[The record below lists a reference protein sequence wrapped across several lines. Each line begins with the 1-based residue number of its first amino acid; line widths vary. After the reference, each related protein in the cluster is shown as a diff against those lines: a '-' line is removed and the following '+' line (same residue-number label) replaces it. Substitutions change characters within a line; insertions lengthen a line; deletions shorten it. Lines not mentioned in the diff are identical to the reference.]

1 MDGNALTDS
10 IFQVDMN
17 QVVVTGIGVL
27 TSLGTGVENYWE
39 GLLSGKSGIT
49 AVTRFD
55 SSDIASKVS
64 SEINDFN
71 PEDYMDPKEARR
83 NDRYAQLALAA
94 AHHALNDSGLTRDDL
109 IPDRTGVIVGSGI
122 GGMETI
128 EKQMTTLI
136 QRGPRR
142 VSPFMIPSLIANI
155 AGGIIAIDL
164 GANGPNY
171 SPVSACASGSHAIGE
186 AFEMIR
192 RGAADMIF
200 AGGSEAAV
208 TRIGFA
214 GFSSMKAMSTNFNDD
229 PSRASRPFDR
239 NRDGFVM
246 GEGAG
251 VLVLETLES
260 AKKRGAKIYAEI
272 IGYSATCDA
281 YHVTTP
287 DGESKALTQ
296 CMNLAIG
303 QAQIDKNSVN
313 YVNAH
318 GTSTPYNDKSETIA
332 LKNVFGDHA
341 KNGLMVSSTKSM
353 TGHLLGAAGAI
364 EAAAVCKAIETMA
377 VPPTIN
383 YEEPDPDC
391 DLDYVPNESRETEVQ
406 VAMSN
411 NSGFG
416 GHNASLVFRKV

>member
-1 MDGNALTDS
+1 M
-10 IFQVDMN
+10 
-17 QVVVTGIGVL
+17 VTGIGVL
-27 TSLGTGVENYWE
+27 SSVGNGVGEYWN
-39 GLLSGKSGIT
+39 GLKSGRSGIT
-49 AVTRFD
+49 SVNRFD
-55 SSDIASKVS
+55 ASDIASKVA

-94 AHHALNDSGLTRDDL
+94 THHALKDSGLSRDEL
-109 IPDRTGVIVGSGI
+109 VPDRTGVIVGSGI

-128 EKQMTTLI
+128 EKQMTALI
-136 QRGPRR
+136 ERGPRR

-260 AKKRGAKIYAEI
+260 ASKRGAKIYAEI

-318 GTSTPYNDKSETIA
+318 GTSTPYNDKSETTA

-364 EAAAVCKAIETMA
+364 EAAAVCKAIEENV

-391 DLDYVPNESRETEVQ
+391 DLDYIPNESREAQVS

-416 GHNASLVFRKV
+416 GHNASIVFRKV

>member
-1 MDGNALTDS
+1 MDGDALTNNF
-10 IFQVDMN
+10 FQHAMN
-17 QVVVTGIGVL
+17 QVVVTGMGVL
-27 TSLGTGVENYWE
+27 TSVGTGIDDYWN
-39 GLLSGKSGIT
+39 GLISGKSGIT

-55 SSDIASKVS
+55 ASDIASRVAS
-64 SEINDFN
+64 VIHDFN

-94 AHHALNDSGLTRDDL
+94 SHHALNDAGLSRDD
-109 IPDRTGVIVGSGI
+109 IVPERTGVIVGSGI

-136 QRGPRR
+136 ERGPRR

-155 AGGIIAIDL
+155 AGGIIAIDI
-164 GANGPNY
+164 GANGPNF

-192 RGAADMIF
+192 RGVADMIF

-214 GFSSMKAMSTNFNDD
+214 GFSSMKAMSTKFNDD
-229 PSRASRPFDR
+229 PSRASRPFDK

-251 VLVLETLES
+251 ILVLETLES
-260 AKKRGAKIYAEI
+260 AQKRGAHIYAEI

-287 DGESKALTQ
+287 DGESKALTN
-296 CMNLAIG
+296 CMKLAIE
-303 QAQIDKNSVN
+303 QAQISHGSVN

-318 GTSTPYNDKSETIA
+318 GTSTPYNDRSETVA

-341 KNGLMVSSTKSM
+341 KNGLMISSTKSM

-364 EAAAVCKAIETMA
+364 EAAAVCKAIQENV

-383 YEEPDPDC
+383 YDEPDPDC
-391 DLDYVPNESRETEVQ
+391 DLDYIPNESRETKVQ

-416 GHNASLVFRKV
+416 GHNASLVFRNV

>member
-1 MDGNALTDS
+1 MRK
-10 IFQVDMN
+10 
-17 QVVVTGIGVL
+17 VVVTGIGVL
-27 TSLGTGVENYWE
+27 ASVGAGIDEFWTSLK
-39 GLLSGKSGIT
+39 SGKTGIT
-49 AVTRFD
+49 GVTRFD
-55 SSDIASKVS
+55 CSDIASKVA
-64 SEINDFN
+64 SEITKFN
-71 PEDYMDPKEARR
+71 PEDFMDPKEVRR

-94 AHHALNDSGLTRDDL
+94 THYALADANLSRDE
-109 IPDRTGVIVGSGI
+109 IVPDRTGVLVGSGI

-136 QRGPRR
+136 ERGPRR

-155 AGGIIAIDL
+155 AGGVIAIDL
-164 GANGPNY
+164 GAQGPNF
-171 SPVSACASGSHAIGE
+171 SVVSACASGSHAIGE

-229 PSRASRPFDR
+229 PSRASRPFDAQ
-239 NRDGFVM
+239 RDGFVM

-251 VLVLETLES
+251 VLVLETKEN
-260 AKKRGAKIYAEI
+260 AEKRGARIYAEVA
-272 IGYSATCDA
+272 GYSATCDA
-281 YHVTTP
+281 FHVTTP

-296 CMNLAIG
+296 CMR
-303 QAQIDKNSVN
+303 QALDCAQLEGSSVG

-318 GTSTPYNDKSETIA
+318 GTSTPYNDRSETTA
-332 LKNVFGDHA
+332 LKNVFGEYA
-341 KNGLMVSSTKSM
+341 KNGLQVSSTKSM

-364 EAAAVCKAIETMA
+364 EAAAACKAIEEN
-377 VPPTIN
+377 VIPPTIN

-391 DLDYVPNESRETEVQ
+391 DLDYVPNEARESEVS

-416 GHNASLVFRKV
+416 GHNASLVFKMI

>member
-1 MDGNALTDS
+1 MK
-10 IFQVDMN
+10 
-17 QVVVTGIGVL
+17 QVVVSGIGVI
-27 TSLGTGVENYWE
+27 TSLGSGVDEFWD
-39 GLLSGKSGIT
+39 GLKSGRSGIT
-49 AVTRFD
+49 KVTRFD
-55 SSDIASKVS
+55 SSDIPSKVA
-64 SEINDFN
+64 SEVCNFDPNDF
-71 PEDYMDPKEARR
+71 MDTKEARR

-94 AHHALNDSGLTRDDL
+94 THFALIDAGLSRDDL
-109 IPDRTGVIVGSGI
+109 IPQRTGVLVGSGI

-136 QRGPRR
+136 ERGPRR

-164 GANGPNY
+164 GATGPNFAC
-171 SPVSACASGSHAIGE
+171 VSACASGSHAIGE

-192 RGAADMIF
+192 RGVADIIF

-214 GFSSMKAMSTNFNDD
+214 GFSSMKAMSTKFNDD
-229 PSRASRPFDR
+229 PSRASRPFER

-246 GEGAG
+246 GEGSG
-251 VLVLETLES
+251 VLVLETKEN
-260 AKKRGAKIYAEI
+260 AERRGARIYAEI
-272 IGYSATCDA
+272 IGYSASCDA

-287 DGESKALTQ
+287 DVQSMSLTR
-296 CMNLAIG
+296 CMNLALE
-303 QAQIDKNSVN
+303 QASVSKEKID

-318 GTSTPYNDKSETIA
+318 GTSTPYNDRSETIA
-332 LKNVFGDHA
+332 LKNVFGQHSQT
-341 KNGLMVSSTKSM
+341 GLMVSSTKSM

-364 EAAAVCKAIETMA
+364 EAAAVCKAIDENV

-391 DLDYVPNESRETEVQ
+391 DLDYIPNESRDAKVNI
-406 VAMSN
+406 AMSN

-416 GHNASLVFRKV
+416 GHNASLVFSKL

>member
-1 MDGNALTDS
+1 VDGDALTNNF
-10 IFQVDMN
+10 FQHAMN
-17 QVVVTGIGVL
+17 QVVVTGMGVL
-27 TSLGTGVENYWE
+27 TSVGTGIDDYWN
-39 GLLSGKSGIT
+39 GLISGKSGIT

-55 SSDIASKVS
+55 ASDIASRVAS
-64 SEINDFN
+64 VIHDFN

-94 AHHALNDSGLTRDDL
+94 SHHALNDAGLSRDD
-109 IPDRTGVIVGSGI
+109 IVPERTGVIVGSGI

-136 QRGPRR
+136 ERGPRR

-155 AGGIIAIDL
+155 AGGIIAIDI
-164 GANGPNY
+164 GANGPNF

-192 RGAADMIF
+192 RGVADMIF

-214 GFSSMKAMSTNFNDD
+214 GFSSMKAMSTKFNDD
-229 PSRASRPFDR
+229 PSRASRPFDK

-251 VLVLETLES
+251 ILVLETLES
-260 AKKRGAKIYAEI
+260 AQKRGAHIYAEI

-287 DGESKALTQ
+287 DGESKALTN
-296 CMNLAIG
+296 CMKLAIE
-303 QAQIDKNSVN
+303 QAQISHGSVN

-318 GTSTPYNDKSETIA
+318 GTSTPYNDRSETVA

-341 KNGLMVSSTKSM
+341 KNGLMISSTKSM

-364 EAAAVCKAIETMA
+364 EAAAVCKAIQENV

-383 YEEPDPDC
+383 YDEPDPDC
-391 DLDYVPNESRETEVQ
+391 DLDYIPNESRETKVQ

-416 GHNASLVFRKV
+416 GHNASLVFRNV

>member
-1 MDGNALTDS
+1 MT
-10 IFQVDMN
+10 VMH
-17 QVVVTGIGVL
+17 
-27 TSLGTGVENYWE
+27 SLPWP
-39 GLLSGKSGIT
+39 LLI
-49 AVTRFD
+49 
-55 SSDIASKVS
+55 
-64 SEINDFN
+64 
-71 PEDYMDPKEARR
+71 M
-83 NDRYAQLALAA
+83 L
-94 AHHALNDSGLTRDDL
+94 LNDSGLTRDDL

-214 GFSSMKAMSTNFNDD
+214 GFSSMKAMSTNFNED

-260 AKKRGAKIYAEI
+260 AKKEVPRFTLKSSDIQPL
-272 IGYSATCDA
+272 
-281 YHVTTP
+281 VT
-287 DGESKALTQ
+287 LT
-296 CMNLAIG
+296 M
-303 QAQIDKNSVN
+303 
-313 YVNAH
+313 
-318 GTSTPYNDKSETIA
+318 
-332 LKNVFGDHA
+332 
-341 KNGLMVSSTKSM
+341 
-353 TGHLLGAAGAI
+353 
-364 EAAAVCKAIETMA
+364 
-377 VPPTIN
+377 
-383 YEEPDPDC
+383 
-391 DLDYVPNESRETEVQ
+391 
-406 VAMSN
+406 
-411 NSGFG
+411 
-416 GHNASLVFRKV
+416 

>member
-1 MDGNALTDS
+1 
-10 IFQVDMN
+10 MN
-17 QVVVTGIGVL
+17 KVVITGMGTL
-27 TSLGTGVENYWE
+27 TSVGNGIEDFWC
-39 GLLSGKSGIT
+39 GLKSGKSGIT
-49 AVTRFD
+49 GITRFD
-55 SSDIASKVS
+55 DEGIASKVA
-64 SEINDFN
+64 SEIKDFN
-71 PEDYMDPKEARR
+71 PEDFMDPKEARR

-94 AHHALNDSGLTRDDL
+94 THYALSDSGLTRDQL
-109 IPDRTGVIVGSGI
+109 VPDRTGVIVGSGI

-136 QRGPRR
+136 ERGPRR

-164 GANGPNY
+164 GATGPNFAT
-171 SPVSACASGSHAIGE
+171 VSACASGSHAIGE

-192 RGAADMIF
+192 RGVADVIF

-229 PSRASRPFDR
+229 PSRASRPFDK

-251 VLVLETLES
+251 VLVMETLEN
-260 AKKRGAKIYAEI
+260 AQKRGARIYAEV

-281 YHVTTP
+281 FHVTTP
-287 DGESKALTQ
+287 DGESKALTR
-296 CMNLAIG
+296 CMNLALK
-303 QAQIDKNSVN
+303 QAGVPSKEVSYI
-313 YVNAH
+313 NAH
-318 GTSTPYNDKSETIA
+318 GTSTPYNDRSETTA
-332 LKNVFGDHA
+332 LKNVFGDYA
-341 KNGLMVSSTKSM
+341 KSGLMVSSTKSM

-364 EAAAVCKAIETMA
+364 EAAAVCKAIDENV

-391 DLDYVPNESRETEVQ
+391 DLDYIPNESRDVD
-406 VAMSN
+406 VNIAMSN

-416 GHNASLVFRKV
+416 GHNASLVFRKL

>member
-1 MDGNALTDS
+1 
-10 IFQVDMN
+10 MN
-17 QVVVTGIGVL
+17 QVVITGIGALASVGNGVDEFWD
-27 TSLGTGVENYWE
+27 SLK
-39 GLLSGKSGIT
+39 SGKSGIT
-49 AVTRFD
+49 GVTRFEC
-55 SSDIASKVS
+55 SDIASKVA
-64 SEINDFN
+64 SEITNFN
-71 PEDYMDPKEARR
+71 PEDIMDPKEVRR
-83 NDRYAQLALAA
+83 NDRYAHLALAA
-94 AHHALNDSGLTRDDL
+94 THHALADANLSRDE
-109 IPDRTGVIVGSGI
+109 IVPERTGVLVGSGI

-136 QRGPRR
+136 ERGPRR

-155 AGGIIAIDL
+155 AGGVIAIDL
-164 GANGPNY
+164 GAQGPNF
-171 SPVSACASGSHAIGE
+171 SVVSACASGSHAIGE

-192 RGAADMIF
+192 RGVADMIF

-214 GFSSMKAMSTNFNDD
+214 GFSSMKAMSTKFNDD
-229 PSRASRPFDR
+229 PSRASRPFDAE
-239 NRDGFVM
+239 RDGFVM

-251 VLVLETLES
+251 VLVLETKEN
-260 AKKRGAKIYAEI
+260 AEKRGARIYAEI
-272 IGYSATCDA
+272 VGYAATCDA
-281 YHVTTP
+281 FHVTTP

-296 CMNLAIG
+296 CMNKAISM
-303 QAQIDKNSVN
+303 ARVESSSVD

-318 GTSTPYNDKSETIA
+318 GTSTPYNDRSETVA

-341 KNGLMVSSTKSM
+341 KNGLQVSSTKSM

-364 EAAAVCKAIETMA
+364 EAAAVCKAIDESV

-383 YEEPDPDC
+383 YENPDPDC
-391 DLDYVPNESRETEVQ
+391 DLDYVPNEARDSDVS

-416 GHNASLVFRKV
+416 GHNASLIFKKV

>member
-1 MDGNALTDS
+1 MRK
-10 IFQVDMN
+10 
-17 QVVVTGIGVL
+17 VVVTGIGVL
-27 TSLGTGVENYWE
+27 TSVGDGIDEFWTSLK
-39 GLLSGKSGIT
+39 SGKSGIT
-49 AVTRFD
+49 EVTRFEC
-55 SSDIASKVS
+55 SDIASKVA
-64 SEINDFN
+64 SEINNFN
-71 PEDYMDPKEARR
+71 PEDFMDPKEVRR
-83 NDRYAQLALAA
+83 NDRYAHLALAA
-94 AHHALNDSGLTRDDL
+94 THHALTDANLSREDL
-109 IPDRTGVIVGSGI
+109 IPDRTGVLVGSGI

-136 QRGPRR
+136 ERGPRR

-155 AGGIIAIDL
+155 AGGVIAIDL
-164 GANGPNY
+164 GAQGPNF
-171 SPVSACASGSHAIGE
+171 SVVSACASGSHAIGE

-229 PSRASRPFDR
+229 PSRASRPFDAQ
-239 NRDGFVM
+239 RDGFVM

-251 VLVLETLES
+251 VLVLETQES
-260 AKKRGAKIYAEI
+260 AENRGARIYAEI
-272 IGYSATCDA
+272 AGYSATCDA
-281 YHVTTP
+281 FHVTTP

-296 CMNLAIG
+296 CMR
-303 QAQIDKNSVN
+303 QALDCAQLEGSEVG

-318 GTSTPYNDKSETIA
+318 GTSTPYNDRSETTA
-332 LKNVFGDHA
+332 LKNVFGEHA
-341 KNGLMVSSTKSM
+341 KNGLQVSSTKSM

-364 EAAAVCKAIETMA
+364 EAAAVCKSIEEN
-377 VPPTIN
+377 VIPPTIN

-391 DLDYVPNESRETEVQ
+391 DLDYVPNEARESDVS

-416 GHNASLVFRKV
+416 GHNASLVFKRT

>member
-1 MDGNALTDS
+1 MRE
-10 IFQVDMN
+10 
-17 QVVVTGIGVL
+17 VVVTGIGVL
-27 TSLGTGVENYWE
+27 SSVGNGVEEYWN
-39 GLLSGKSGIT
+39 GLKSGRSGIT
-49 AVTRFD
+49 SVNRFD
-55 SSDIASKVS
+55 ASDIASKVA

-94 AHHALNDSGLTRDDL
+94 THHALKDSGLSRDEL
-109 IPDRTGVIVGSGI
+109 VPDRTGVIVGSGI

-136 QRGPRR
+136 ERGPRR

-260 AKKRGAKIYAEI
+260 ASKRGAKIYAEI

-318 GTSTPYNDKSETIA
+318 GTSTPYNDKSETTA

-364 EAAAVCKAIETMA
+364 EAAAVCKAIEENV

-383 YEEPDPDC
+383 YEEPDPEC
-391 DLDYVPNESRETEVQ
+391 DLDYIPNESREAQVS

-416 GHNASLVFRKV
+416 GHNASIVFRKV

>member
-1 MDGNALTDS
+1 MRK
-10 IFQVDMN
+10 
-17 QVVVTGIGVL
+17 VVVTGIGVL
-27 TSLGTGVENYWE
+27 TSVGDGIDEFWTSLK
-39 GLLSGKSGIT
+39 SGKSGIT
-49 AVTRFD
+49 GVTRFEC
-55 SSDIASKVS
+55 SDIASKVA
-64 SEINDFN
+64 SEVTNFN
-71 PEDYMDPKEARR
+71 PEDFMDPKEVRR
-83 NDRYAQLALAA
+83 NDRYAHFALAA
-94 AHHALNDSGLTRDDL
+94 THRALADANLSREDL
-109 IPDRTGVIVGSGI
+109 VPDRTGVLVGSGI

-136 QRGPRR
+136 ERGPRR

-155 AGGIIAIDL
+155 AGGVIAIDL
-164 GANGPNY
+164 GAQGPNF
-171 SPVSACASGSHAIGE
+171 SVVSACASGSHAIGE

-229 PSRASRPFDR
+229 PSRASRPFDAQ
-239 NRDGFVM
+239 RDGFVM

-251 VLVLETLES
+251 VLVLETQES
-260 AKKRGAKIYAEI
+260 AEKRGARVYAEI
-272 IGYSATCDA
+272 AGYSATCDA
-281 YHVTTP
+281 FHVTTP

-296 CMNLAIG
+296 CMR
-303 QAQIDKNSVN
+303 QALDCAQFEGPEVD

-318 GTSTPYNDKSETIA
+318 GTSTPYNDRSETTA
-332 LKNVFGDHA
+332 LKNVFGEHA
-341 KNGLMVSSTKSM
+341 KNGLQVSSTKSM
-353 TGHLLGAAGAI
+353 TGHLLGAARTI
-364 EAAAVCKAIETMA
+364 EAATACKAIEENII
-377 VPPTIN
+377 PPTIN

-391 DLDYVPNESRETEVQ
+391 DLDYVPNEARESEVS

-416 GHNASLVFRKV
+416 GHNASLVFKRI